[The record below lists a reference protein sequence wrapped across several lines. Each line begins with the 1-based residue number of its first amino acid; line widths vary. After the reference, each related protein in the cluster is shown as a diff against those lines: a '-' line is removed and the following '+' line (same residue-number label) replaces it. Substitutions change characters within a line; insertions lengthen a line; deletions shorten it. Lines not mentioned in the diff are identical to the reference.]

1 MASTFYFALSSLYE
15 QLETHCDVHFDSL
28 KAPEKAPDSLEY
40 ENISLYDLDS
50 LEEFSVSRDTP
61 SDSLNTEDST
71 FDSLECKSLNHVK
84 SFNNDTN
91 DTSLS
96 QEKNRQLVAP
106 GETEYAPTNVFEFLM
121 FFGKIH
127 KSLANIGIVL
137 SLCRKLRPHSGEDYW
152 LFGWFEP

>member
-1 MASTFYFALSSLYE
+1 MTLTALRNSL
-15 QLETHCDVHFDSL
+15 T
-28 KAPEKAPDSLEY
+28 
-40 ENISLYDLDS
+40 
-50 LEEFSVSRDTP
+50 
-61 SDSLNTEDST
+61 DSLNTEDST
-71 FDSLECKSLNHVK
+71 FDSLECKTLNHVK

-96 QEKNRQLVAP
+96 QEKNRQLVVP